1 MVYKVWL
8 VEQPGGAFKQ
18 SERATPTLDRNQ
30 VLVRIAASGLNPL
43 DTKIRAG
50 RADHARQPLPAVL
63 GLDMAGT
70 VDAVG
75 SAVTAFKAGDEVYG
89 LVGGVGGHQGTLA
102 EYIAPDASLLA
113 LKPKNLNMR
122 QAAALPLSVITA
134 WEGLVDRANV
144 HAGQT
149 ALIHAGAGGIGH
161 IAIQIARAHGA
172 KVFATVSPENQ
183 SIVEDLGATPIDY
196 RSIPVEQYVADSTGG
211 QGFDIVYDTVGGATL
226 DASFN
231 AVKRYTGHVVSALG
245 WGSHSLA
252 PLSFRGATYSGVFT
266 LLPLLTGQNQAH
278 HGAILAQAA
287 ALADSGK
294 LTPIL
299 SPQRFTP
306 QTSTPPTPSS
316 NAVPQAKSSSR
327 LPTDTEV
334 RVVAFTAR
342 PSALYRSLAGCQPRD
357 QDSAIRWQTLDTS
370 GSPHLSTAPTTRR
383 AIGCQIAEYQIETSG
398 GWKRAS
404 VC

>member
-1 MVYKVWL
+1 MAYKVWL

-18 SERATPTLDRNQ
+18 SQRAIPTLDRNQ

-122 QAAALPLSVITA
+122 QAAVLPLSVITA
-134 WEGLVDRANV
+134 WEGLVDRANI

-149 ALIHAGAGGIGH
+149 VLIHAGAGGIGQ

-172 KVFATVSPENQ
+172 KVFATVSPEKQ

-278 HGAILAQAA
+278 HAAILTQAA

-294 LTPIL
+294 LTPLL
-299 SPQRFTP
+299 SLQRFSATDLDAAYALVER
-306 QTSTPPTPSS
+306 STPGK
-316 NAVPQAKSSSR
+316 VVI
-327 LPTDTEV
+327 EV
-334 RVVAFTAR
+334 AN
-342 PSALYRSLAGCQPRD
+342 
-357 QDSAIRWQTLDTS
+357 
-370 GSPHLSTAPTTRR
+370 
-383 AIGCQIAEYQIETSG
+383 
-398 GWKRAS
+398 
-404 VC
+404 